1 MFQQYFNSSEK
12 SGYSNILI
20 YFLYVRLIKM
30 SGKSFYLA
38 KSPLIP
44 SDVEHMT
51 MLGTSLSLAGAI
63 NGTVYISPSP
73 VTTSYTLTLPN
84 AQGSSLTFLKNDG
97 SGALT
102 WSPAVIG
109 PATSTDNAIARF
121 DSTTGSLLQNSSVTI
136 SDTADV
142 AGVKTL
148 TMSDATSGTLT
159 VQPAAATTS
168 YALTLPAAQGVANT
182 FIKNNGSGTLTWSPA
197 VIGPATATDNA
208 ITRFDSTTGSLV
220 QNSSVTVSDT
230 ADVAGVKTLTMNGAT
245 SGTLTMQPAATT
257 ISYTLTLPAT
267 QGFLNY
273 FLRNDG
279 AGNLSWAAP
288 ATYVAGNFF
297 FGDIG
302 GGTSGPI
309 ATAGDFTSCTKTNGT
324 FGNGASYFVVTWTP
338 RSSTP
343 KSFAANYYSIGS
355 TNSDDNDIMMP
366 FMTAISDGSI
376 TLVCEE
382 TSSTQN
388 TGMMLTIFY

>member
-1 MFQQYFNSSEK
+1 
-12 SGYSNILI
+12 
-20 YFLYVRLIKM
+20 M

-121 DSTTGSLLQNSSVTI
+121 DSNTGSLL
-136 SDTADV
+136 
-142 AGVKTL
+142 
-148 TMSDATSGTLT
+148 
-159 VQPAAATTS
+159 
-168 YALTLPAAQGVANT
+168 
-182 FIKNNGSGTLTWSPA
+182 
-197 VIGPATATDNA
+197 
-208 ITRFDSTTGSLV
+208 

-245 SGTLTMQPAATT
+245 SGTLTVQPAATT
-257 ISYTLTLPAT
+257 TSYTITLPPA
-267 QGFLNY
+267 QGALNY

-279 AGNLSWAAP
+279 FGNLSWAAP
-288 ATYVAGNFF
+288 APYVAGSFF

-324 FGNGASYFVVTWTP
+324 FGNGASYFVVTWIS
-338 RSSTP
+338 RGATP

-355 TNSDDNDIMMP
+355 TNSDDNNIIMP
-366 FMTAISDGSI
+366 FMTAIGDGSI

-382 TSSTQN
+382 TGSNQN

>member
-1 MFQQYFNSSEK
+1 
-12 SGYSNILI
+12 
-20 YFLYVRLIKM
+20 
-30 SGKSFYLA
+30 
-38 KSPLIP
+38 
-44 SDVEHMT
+44 
-51 MLGTSLSLAGAI
+51 
-63 NGTVYISPSP
+63 
-73 VTTSYTLTLPN
+73 
-84 AQGSSLTFLKNDG
+84 
-97 SGALT
+97 
-102 WSPAVIG
+102 
-109 PATSTDNAIARF
+109 
-121 DSTTGSLLQNSSVTI
+121 
-136 SDTADV
+136 
-142 AGVKTL
+142 
-148 TMSDATSGTLT
+148 
-159 VQPAAATTS
+159 
-168 YALTLPAAQGVANT
+168 
-182 FIKNNGSGTLTWSPA
+182 
-197 VIGPATATDNA
+197 
-208 ITRFDSTTGSLV
+208 
-220 QNSSVTVSDT
+220 
-230 ADVAGVKTLTMNGAT
+230 MNGAT